1 MYGKLKLIIDVIELI
16 NAKYISEM
24 NSKDL
29 VVGDIKATIVSLDP
43 FSQYM
48 EKST

>member
-1 MYGKLKLIIDVIELI
+1 MINVMELI

-29 VVGDIKATIVSLDP
+29 VVGDIKGILVSLDS